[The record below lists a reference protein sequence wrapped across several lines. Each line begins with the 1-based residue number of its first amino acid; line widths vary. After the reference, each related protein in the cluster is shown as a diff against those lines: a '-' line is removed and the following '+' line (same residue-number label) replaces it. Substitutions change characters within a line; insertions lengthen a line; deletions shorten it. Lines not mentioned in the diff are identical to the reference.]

1 METMTYV
8 ISYGGEK
15 SMSDSMMYIIWA
27 AAIIGF
33 GVLEA
38 ITVQLVS
45 IWFVIGSVAGL
56 VSALLGA
63 PIYLQVIICI
73 AVSVL
78 ALLVTRPLVRKKLQT
93 KVQPTNADRVI
104 GQTAVVVEEINNL
117 AQTGTVKI
125 DGKVWTAR
133 NCDDKI
139 LPPNSLVAV
148 EKIDGV
154 KLIVKQN

>member
-1 METMTYV
+1 
-8 ISYGGEK
+8 
-15 SMSDSMMYIIWA
+15 MSDSMMYIIWA
-27 AAIIGF
+27 VAIVGF

-38 ITVQLVS
+38 VTVQLVS

-56 VSALLGA
+56 VAALLGA
-63 PIYLQVIICI
+63 PIYLQVVICI

-78 ALLVTRPLVRKKLQT
+78 ALLVTRPLVRKKLKTQ
-93 KVQPTNADRVI
+93 VQPTNADRVI
-104 GQTAVVVEEINNL
+104 GQTAVVVEEINNI

-133 NCDDKI
+133 SCDDKI
-139 LPPNSLVAV
+139 FPPNSLVAV

>member
-1 METMTYV
+1 MEV
-8 ISYGGEK
+8 KK

-56 VSALLGA
+56 VSALFGA

-104 GQTAVVVEEINNL
+104 GQTAVVVEEINNI

-125 DGKVWTAR
+125 DGKIWTAR
-133 NCDDKI
+133 SCDDKI

>member
-1 METMTYV
+1 
-8 ISYGGEK
+8 
-15 SMSDSMMYIIWA
+15 MSDSMMYIIWA

-38 ITVQLVS
+38 VTVQLVS

-73 AVSVL
+73 AVSVV
-78 ALLVTRPLVRKKLQT
+78 ALLATRPLVRKKLHT
-93 KVQPTNADRVI
+93 EVQPTNADRVI
-104 GQTAVVVEEINNL
+104 GQTAMVTQEINNI
-117 AQTGTVKI
+117 QSTGEVKI
-125 DGKVWTAR
+125 DGKLWTAR
-133 NCDDKI
+133 SCDDKV
-139 LPPNSLVAV
+139 LPPNSLVTV

-154 KLIVKQN
+154 KLIVKEK

>member
-1 METMTYV
+1 
-8 ISYGGEK
+8 
-15 SMSDSMMYIIWA
+15 MSDSMMYIIWA

-63 PIYLQVIICI
+63 PIYLQVIIQVIICI

-104 GQTAVVVEEINNL
+104 GQTAVVVEEINNI

-133 NCDDKI
+133 SCDDKI
-139 LPPNSLVAV
+139 LPPNSLVTI
-148 EKIDGV
+148 EKIEGV
-154 KLIVKQN
+154 KLIVK

>member
-1 METMTYV
+1 
-8 ISYGGEK
+8 
-15 SMSDSMMYIIWA
+15 MSDSMMYIIWA

-38 ITVQLVS
+38 ITVQLVW

-56 VSALLGA
+56 VALLGA
-63 PIYLQVIICI
+63 PIYLQIIICI

-133 NCDDKI
+133 SCDDKI

>member
-1 METMTYV
+1 
-8 ISYGGEK
+8 
-15 SMSDSMMYIIWA
+15 MSDSMMYIIWA

-56 VSALLGA
+56 VSALFGA

-104 GQTAVVVEEINNL
+104 GQTALVV
-117 AQTGTVKI
+117 
-125 DGKVWTAR
+125 
-133 NCDDKI
+133 
-139 LPPNSLVAV
+139 
-148 EKIDGV
+148 
-154 KLIVKQN
+154 